1 MQEPNSSPIS
11 WSARVALL
19 LCVSATSITAVVNTA
34 WTDAGMKNGVT
45 LAFRDDPV
53 LALREVRATADLP
66 FLAKQIFSLVCD
78 LSKYQAVVPGVQEAR
93 LLGGEVPADYEVYLR
108 YAPRFMVVAS
118 RDVVLRVQSRAGDA
132 GAFGCQWSELA
143 DRLPERNGSVR
154 MPLLRGT
161 WTIEA
166 RDTASSRVVYQVA
179 AKPGGRLPG
188 WLVRRGSVNAL
199 AEVIEQVKRCLE
211 RASSGSRRD
220 SVSCPDTTN
229 PGD

>member
-1 MQEPNSSPIS
+1 MQDPNSSPIS
-11 WSARVALL
+11 WSARCALL
-19 LCVSATSITAVVNTA
+19 LCISATSITAVDNAA
-34 WTDAGMKNGVT
+34 WTDAGIKNGIA
-45 LAFRDDPV
+45 LAFRDDPA

-66 FLAKQIFSLVCD
+66 FPAKQIFSLVCD
-78 LSKYQAVVPGVQEAR
+78 LSQYQAVVPGVQEAR

-108 YAPRFMVVAS
+108 YAPRFMVVAA
-118 RDVVLRVQSRAGDA
+118 RDVVLRVQSRAGD

-143 DRLPERNGSVR
+143 DRIPERNGTVR

-166 RDTASSRVVYQVA
+166 RDTANSRVVYQVA

-199 AEVIEQVKRCLE
+199 AEVIEQVKRCLGRSITSNVE
-211 RASSGSRRD
+211 DMARVQDGCFARS
-220 SVSCPDTTN
+220 
-229 PGD
+229 